1 MPKPNRP
8 TATTAKGRGG
18 SQIGMCSVLM
28 GGTKVPTN
36 HPRPMPIK
44 IPNANR
50 VWFRQAIPHRMRNTK
65 KTIPKTNNIV
75 PPPPGLRLCLILAK
89 QQGEGQ
95 VRPRK
100 LRDSRKQILTMR
112 PAQNSTYPSP
122 VYSWYVVGLLMLAY
136 IVSYADRTILSLL
149 IEPIK
154 ADLDLSDVQISLLLG
169 PAFGIFYTTLGLPL
183 GWLAD
188 RRSRRG
194 IIAVGITLWC
204 AMTAASGLARNF
216 IELLLARIGVGVG
229 EATLSPAALSL
240 ISDYFPRDKALKAIG
255 FYFMAQSIGGG
266 LAYLVGGQVVVSV
279 AAASIVLLPLVG
291 ALKTWQVTFLVV
303 GLPGLLLALLMLTV
317 KEPRRRGQAGAAGA
331 MPVRQVIG
339 FLGARWRA
347 YGALFVGNSAVT
359 IQGYAYFWLPVLFQ
373 RRWGWDAGRFGL
385 YFGIVLALCGIA
397 GILAGSHLSAVL
409 YRRGYFDAPYRT
421 TLLGLMITI
430 PSATL
435 MPLMPSGE
443 WALVLMVPAMASVAV
458 ASASGAAAVVHIAPA
473 ELRAQ
478 ASAGYFL
485 VINVLGLFLGPT
497 SVALLTDYL
506 FKSEQAIHLS
516 LAMVPGV
523 LGSSCLLIL
532 FTGLAAY
539 RRCAREADAWYEP
552 VTAVSDRG
560 ADAR

>member
-1 MPKPNRP
+1 
-8 TATTAKGRGG
+8 
-18 SQIGMCSVLM
+18 
-28 GGTKVPTN
+28 
-36 HPRPMPIK
+36 
-44 IPNANR
+44 
-50 VWFRQAIPHRMRNTK
+50 
-65 KTIPKTNNIV
+65 
-75 PPPPGLRLCLILAK
+75 
-89 QQGEGQ
+89 
-95 VRPRK
+95 
-100 LRDSRKQILTMR
+100 
-112 PAQNSTYPSP
+112 
-122 VYSWYVVGLLMLAY
+122 MLAY

-216 IELLLARIGVGVG
+216 VQLFLARIGVGVG

-240 ISDYFPRDKALKAIG
+240 ISDYFPRDKALRAIG
-255 FYFMAQSIGGG
+255 FYFMAQSLGGG

-279 AAASIVLLPLVG
+279 AAASTILVPLVG
-291 ALKTWQVTFLVV
+291 ELKAWQVTFLVV

-317 KEPRRRGQAGAAGA
+317 KEPLRRGHAGTAGA
-331 MPVRQVIG
+331 MPVGQVVA
-339 FLGARWRA
+339 FLRERWRA

-359 IQGYAYFWLPVLFQ
+359 IQGYAYFWLPVLFE
-373 RRWGWDAGRFGL
+373 RRWGWDVGTFGL
-385 YFGIVLALCGIA
+385 YFGIVLAVCGVG
-397 GILAGSHLSAVL
+397 GILAGSQLSAVL
-409 YRRGYFDAPYRT
+409 YRRGYIDAPYRT
-421 TLLGLMITI
+421 TVLGLLITI
-430 PSATL
+430 PAATL

-443 WALVLMVPAMASVAV
+443 AALALMVPAIAGVSV

-497 SVALLTDYL
+497 SVAVMTDYV

-516 LAMVPGV
+516 LAMVPGI
-523 LGSSCLLIL
+523 LGSTCLLVL
-532 FTGLAAY
+532 LTGLTGY
-539 RRCAREADAWYEP
+539 RRCAREADTWH
-552 VTAVSDRG
+552 SD
-560 ADAR
+560 